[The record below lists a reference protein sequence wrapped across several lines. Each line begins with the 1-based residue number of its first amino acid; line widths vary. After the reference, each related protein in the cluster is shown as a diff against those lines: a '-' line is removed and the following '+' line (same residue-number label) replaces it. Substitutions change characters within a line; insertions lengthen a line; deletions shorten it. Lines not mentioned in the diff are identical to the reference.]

1 VYGTVIATGA
11 GDIDYL
17 EIDGSLADSGQITA
31 ADLDTNN
38 QPLPDTG
45 NIGTLIIGSDDT
57 PTTETADGNIVTG
70 DLDDLNVN
78 GDVNGTIHV
87 GNLDSGTIDGDM
99 NGLIEATGDGTID
112 FLSIGGDLGGDILA
126 PEDTLSDGVTP
137 DPDTGIICVL
147 TIGGGVTDTGSVVTA
162 QLDSGTIDG
171 DMNGLIEATGQ
182 GEIT

>member
-1 VYGTVIATGA
+1 ATG
-11 GDIDYL
+11 
-17 EIDGSLADSGQITA
+17 QIIA
-31 ADLDTNN
+31 ADLDAND

-57 PTTETADGNIVTG
+57 PTTESADGSIVTG

-78 GDVNGTIHV
+78 GDVNSAIQV

-99 NGLIEATGDGTID
+99 NGLIEATGDGTIG
-112 FLSIGGDLGGDILA
+112 FLSIGDDVAGDVVA
-126 PEDTLSDGVTP
+126 PEDVINGIP
-137 DPDTGIICVL
+137 DTDTGIIGVL
-147 TIGGGVTDTGSVVTA
+147 LIGGDVTDTGSVVTA

-182 GEIT
+182 GE